1 MKMFGRPDLYQRS
14 AGWKLLHASSGRLG
28 RGWAH
33 SGCGGMQIGAAWLSR
48 LEVAMAIRQISVPK
62 SRFLAAMAGILLVQ
76 LMLFSFIG
84 WGMPIIF

>member
-1 MKMFGRPDLYQRS
+1 
-14 AGWKLLHASSGRLG
+14 
-28 RGWAH
+28 
-33 SGCGGMQIGAAWLSR
+33 MQIGAAWLSR